1 MGLFCSAFLCIAFG
15 IGRYSESCVLF
26 LFGDGKVGIRI
37 EAYVAAD
44 VEKRVFG
51 DCDHVAFKR
60 RFSDYEFVAGFA
72 SGEVA

>member
-1 MGLFCSAFLCIAFG
+1 MLFP
-15 IGRYSESCVLF
+15 
-26 LFGDGKVGIRI
+26 FGDGKVGIGI
-37 EAYVAAD
+37 ETYVAVD

-72 SGEVA
+72 FGEVA